1 MKSSWIIGL
10 RGIVAREMLTGAAP
24 GHGQTPQDTSVASS
38 PKEEPKIVAI
48 RIVKEDGQVLS
59 ESPAGIT
66 VETGKA
72 PDRGKIAESL
82 RTLYR
87 TGDYADLQPVVTS
100 VRVRTRLNFLVP
112 HNLFFHPAPLNG
124 PP

>member
-10 RGIVAREMLTGAAP
+10 RGIVALAMLTGAAP

-48 RIVKEDGQVLS
+48 RIVKADGQDLS
-59 ESPAGIT
+59 ESPAGIP

-72 PDRGKIAESL
+72 PDRGKIAEGL
-82 RTLYR
+82 ATQYP
-87 TGDYADLQPVVTS
+87 TGGSAGLQAVWAS
-100 VRVRTRLNFLVP
+100 GGDG
-112 HNLFFHPAPLNG
+112 APLLL
-124 PP
+124 